1 MLAARVALVCVEVP
15 SVDLV
20 VTVTSTWPVPAGGVA
35 VMDDALFT
43 VTDVAGL
50 PPNDTPE
57 VVVVNPEPLKSVPWI
72 VTAGAPQTTLRT

>member
-1 MLAARVALVCVEVP
+1 MSAAPVALVSVEVP
-15 SVDLV
+15 SVDCV

-43 VTDVAGL
+43 VNGVAGL

-57 VVVVNPEPLKSVPWI
+57 VVNPDPEKSVPPI
-72 VTAGAPQTTLRT
+72 VTDGAPPLS